1 MDENKDFFGEEKP
14 EESKKEPETKQVT
27 TTAPV
32 SDELQGLRSEV
43 AGIKR
48 DAELTNFLNTEA
60 GKFYRGK
67 EEDIR
72 KLLADKA
79 TSSIK
84 VEAVAKMVLD
94 PVELAKQAI
103 EEDKKSREL
112 AKSSSIGGSPSPVS
126 NTPETIDVVNMPN
139 ADFRKLYDQVKING
153 FKGIPGIN

>member
-14 EESKKEPETKQVT
+14 EESKKEPETKQETV
-27 TTAPV
+27 TAPV

-94 PVELAKQAI
+94 PIELAKQAV

-112 AKSSSIGGSPSPVS
+112 AKSSSIGGSPTPLS
-126 NTPETIDVVNMPN
+126 NGSESLDVANMPN
-139 ADFRKLYDQVKING
+139 SEFNKLYEQVKIKG